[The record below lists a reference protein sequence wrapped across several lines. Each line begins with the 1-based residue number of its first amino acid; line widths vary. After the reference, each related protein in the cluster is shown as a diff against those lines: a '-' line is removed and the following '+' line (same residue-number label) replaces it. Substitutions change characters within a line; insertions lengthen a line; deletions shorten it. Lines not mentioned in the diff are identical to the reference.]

1 MSNEADKLMEVL
13 IVALVGAFRDPRRKS
28 LMETGIDERDLAYEA
43 DLLEPADV
51 ETARYVGHRR
61 RGVVRTYKH
70 MESIGLLK
78 LVDRS
83 GVFSVMPTETS
94 MRYYDYFTKPFWKK
108 WVLRV
113 RNAAPQPLSS
123 LKRKDAG

>member
-28 LMETGIDERDLAYEA
+28 LIETGIDERDLAFEA
-43 DLLEPADV
+43 DLLEPPDV

-70 MESIGLLK
+70 MESIGLLR

-94 MRYYDYFTKPFWKK
+94 VLYYDYFTKPFWKK

-113 RNAAPQPLSS
+113 RNAAPKPLSS
-123 LKRKDAG
+123 LRRKDAG